1 MAGVLLVFSFLIVPA
16 ACAMIFF
23 GSTKVR
29 LLVGWGFGLLASA
42 AGLAASAQWDLP
54 TGASVVTAFGLLFTC
69 CTGVY
74 ATKRLLRFR

>member
-1 MAGVLLVFSFLIVPA
+1 MEGRLLGVSFLIVAA
-16 ACAMIFF
+16 ACGMIVC
-23 GSTKVR
+23 GSIKGR
-29 LLVGWGFGLLASA
+29 LLVGCGFGLLASA

-74 ATKRLLRFR
+74 ATIRLLRFC

>member
-1 MAGVLLVFSFLIVPA
+1 M
-16 ACAMIFF
+16 
-23 GSTKVR
+23 
-29 LLVGWGFGLLASA
+29 GWGFGLLASA

-74 ATKRLLRFR
+74 ATIRLLRFC